1 MKKSLIKKIILVT
14 VCIISCFGLTGCG
27 SGLKDFAQSTLPQ
40 AIRDRGEANKQTA
53 ALFYSIGAISESQY
67 IKMCEHIDKQVKK
80 YAPEAKNGEIDDNTS
95 KKILGT
101 VSGAVSKLHLSTPN
115 NQTPSYV
122 VGYDDNETPIQFDGM
137 PYDTWNYYYDY
148 KVNSDGTLSWG
159 GGTNPAWAKVKSNTS
174 DGWKTKPGDSDMIL
188 TNFVMS
194 NYLAFKTFGGTYGS
208 DEWIDIPDNKIEPIE
223 LVSEDVSEDINKA
236 IKAKLYV
243 LNSDMITTNDLNA
256 LDSLIANIQQTINS
270 NDKPKQKAAELN
282 AYFIEARDE
291 SNEPIYLIDPDDDS
305 YDMVQVSKAN
315 GGSYNEPG
323 YDLIIGQYDMEDCLH
338 VRFME
343 FNTAALDKLN
353 EFIGQNI
360 KKIFLL
366 QDGEG
371 EWRAYLMAYPIE
383 TIKSMTLCEEKSEWA
398 SNDWAKDD
406 GGYSTVG
413 VEFEKSGLGVNLMTG
428 QFIKYK
434 RVGNSWDYSDGEL
447 LDLTTDQ
454 LYLTLTPAQN
464 NDANAL
470 CSLVVNGIAE
480 HTIENTKGTKF
491 KFYCGRIILRDY
503 LEATYAPGYDSGNP
517 NEVLAVFGRKI
528 RLNVSNENFKE
539 DKSKVYKTSKGD
551 VYQTILVYERGVP
564 MASFVD
570 KNGEEVPGSP
580 TLEITDFCDA
590 GKLSNINPSS
600 CTVAR
605 FPYKNEE
612 YNTQSRTV
620 ESDVPDITELTVTN
634 EDKTIRPVTW
644 FPSSDIGKKD
654 YNTDT
659 NKKQRFYCIA
669 TTKGIFGSALYS
681 SWIESTVPDAN
692 LDWWN
697 EYLTENGFSYKMSHV
712 DIAQYLTDNYR
723 YQLSQNGV
731 VILDLET
738 IETIQEMYDD
748 EANQKRVGAIRTA
761 FVIIGWVLVVG
772 SFLLLLLWVIDT
784 NTDVGLGLLEKVTF
798 GNWVAVR
805 YEEDIPAHNVNDQKY
820 MTFKRIMIR
829 VMIIIAIGILL
840 IRIDVFYI
848 LTIIVDM
855 FGQLASQVEK
865 IIKGRM

>member
-1 MKKSLIKKIILVT
+1 MKKGLIKKIILVT

-27 SGLKDFAQSTLPQ
+27 SGLQDFAESTLPQ
-40 AIRDRGEANKQTA
+40 AMRDRGEANKQTA
-53 ALFYSIGAISESQY
+53 ALFYSIGALSEKQY
-67 IKMCEHIDKQVKK
+67 NTVCDNIDKQVKK
-80 YAPEAKNGEIDDNTS
+80 YAPAADNGEIDESTS

-101 VSGAVSKLHLSTPN
+101 VAQAVSVMHVGHTGN
-115 NQTPSYV
+115 PSYIV
-122 VGYDDNETPIQFDGM
+122 FHPDEDSTVNL
-137 PYDTWNYYYDY
+137 YYCENCDVYHENVDKCSSASY
-148 KVNSDGTLSWG
+148 NIKNWPFGSDGSG
-159 GGTNPAWAKVKSNTS
+159 QDNIAYF
-174 DGWKTKPGDSDMIL
+174 I
-188 TNFVMS
+188 MS
-194 NYLAFKTFGGTYGS
+194 NYINSVVFKNKYSYLLGTEYLVDRDLDFNGS
-208 DEWIDIPDNKIEPIE
+208 GKDVEPIE
-223 LVSEDVSEDINKA
+223 LVSEDVGEELNKA

-243 LNSDMITTNDLNA
+243 LKSDMVTTNDLNA
-256 LDSLIANIQQTINS
+256 LDGLIANVQQTINS

-282 AYFIEARDE
+282 AYFAEARDK
-291 SNEPIYLIDPDDDS
+291 NNDPIYLIDPGDES
-305 YDMVQVSKAN
+305 FNMVQASKSN
-315 GGSYNEPG
+315 DGTKNEPG
-323 YDLIIGQYDMEDCLH
+323 YDLIIGQYDMSDCLH
-338 VRFME
+338 VRFTE
-343 FNTAALDKLN
+343 FNTEALDKLN

-413 VEFEKSGLGVNLMTG
+413 VEFEKSGLGINLMTG

-434 RVGNSWDYSDGEL
+434 RVGNRWDYSDGEL
-447 LDLTTDQ
+447 VDLPTDK

-470 CSLVVNGIAE
+470 CSLVVNGVSE
-480 HTIENTKGTKF
+480 YDIENTKGTKF

-539 DKSKVYKTSKGD
+539 DKSKVYKTGKGD
-551 VYQTILVYERGVP
+551 VYQTVLVYERGVP
-564 MASFVD
+564 IASFVD

-590 GKLSNINPSS
+590 SKLRKINPDR
-600 CTVAR
+600 CVVAR

-634 EDKTIRPVTW
+634 EDRTIRPVTW
-644 FPSSDIGKKD
+644 FPSPDIGKKD

-681 SWIESTVPDAN
+681 SWIESTVEDAN

-731 VILDLET
+731 IILDLET

-748 EANQKRVGAIRTA
+748 ETNQKRVGTIRTA
-761 FVIIGWVLVVG
+761 FVLIGWILVVG

-820 MTFKRIMIR
+820 MTFKRIMIS

-855 FGQLASQVEK
+855 FGQLASQAEK

>member
-27 SGLKDFAQSTLPQ
+27 SGLKDFAESTLPD
-40 AIRDRGEANKQTA
+40 AIRKRGEANKQTA
-53 ALFYSIGAISESQY
+53 SMFYSIGALSEDQY
-67 IKMCEHIDKQVKK
+67 NSICKDIDKQVKK
-80 YAPEAKNGEIDDNTS
+80 YAPDMDNS
-95 KKILGT
+95 SSSEDVGKKVLNT
-101 VSGAVSKLHLSTPN
+101 LSVAVSKLHITCPSN
-115 NQTPSYV
+115 NLPSYV
-122 VGYDDNETPIQFDGM
+122 TYTDDDGESHKLYGYVGDRNGASVG
-137 PYDTWNYYYDY
+137 WNYAALENGKRVAPY
-148 KVNSDGTLSWG
+148 
-159 GGTNPAWAKVKSNTS
+159 VKSDEGEAYCKKVDKN
-174 DGWKTKPGDSDMIL
+174 GKVGDSFGIAG
-188 TNFVMS
+188 FVMS
-194 NYLAFKTFGGTYGS
+194 NYLAFNTFGGKYGT
-208 DEWIDIPDNKIEPIE
+208 EEYIDIDSNEIEPIQ
-223 LVSEDVSEDINKA
+223 LVSDDAKDAINKA
-236 IKAKLYV
+236 VKAKLYV
-243 LNSDMITTNDLNA
+243 LNNDMINTNDLNA
-256 LDSLIANIQQTINS
+256 LDGVIANIQQTINS

-282 AYFIEARDE
+282 AYFVEARDE
-291 SNEPIYLIDPDDDS
+291 NDEPIYLIDPDDPDF
-305 YDMVQVSKAN
+305 DIIQTSKSN
-315 GGSYNEPG
+315 DGNHNYPG
-323 YDLIIGQYDMEDCLH
+323 YDLIVGQYDLDDCLH
-338 VRFME
+338 VRFTE
-343 FNTAALDKLN
+343 FNQDVIEKLN
-353 EFIGQNI
+353 TFIGQNI
-360 KKIFLL
+360 QKTWLL

-398 SNDWAKDD
+398 SNDWAKDA

-434 RVGNSWDYSDGEL
+434 RIGNSWDYSDGEL

-470 CSLVVNGIAE
+470 CSLVVNGVSE
-480 HTIENTKGTKF
+480 YDIENTKGTKF

-551 VYQTILVYERGVP
+551 VYQTVLVYERGVP

-590 GKLSNINPSS
+590 GKLSNINPSL

-669 TTKGIFGSALYS
+669 TTKGMFGSALYS
-681 SWIESTVPDAN
+681 SWVESTVPDAN

-697 EYLTENGFSYKMSHV
+697 EYLSENGFSYNMSHA
-712 DIAQYLTDNYR
+712 DITQYLTDNYR

-761 FVIIGWVLVVG
+761 FVILGWVLVVG
-772 SFLLLLLWVIDT
+772 SFLLLLLWVVDT

-840 IRIDVFYI
+840 IRIDIFYI

-855 FGQLASQVEK
+855 FGQLASQAEK

>member
-27 SGLKDFAQSTLPQ
+27 SGLQDFAESTLPD
-40 AIRDRGEANKQTA
+40 AIRKRGDANKQTA
-53 ALFYSIGAISESQY
+53 SMFYSIGALSEDQY
-67 IKMCEHIDKQVKK
+67 NSICKDIDKQVKK
-80 YAPEAKNGEIDDNTS
+80 YAPDMDNS
-95 KKILGT
+95 SSSEDVGKKVLNT
-101 VSGAVSKLHLSTPN
+101 LSVAVSKLHITCPDN
-115 NQTPSYV
+115 NLPSYV
-122 VGYDDNETPIQFDGM
+122 TYTDDDGESHKLYGYDGERDG
-137 PYDTWNYYYDY
+137 TSVGWNYAALENGKRVAPY
-148 KVNSDGTLSWG
+148 
-159 GGTNPAWAKVKSNTS
+159 VKSDEGEAYCKKVDKN
-174 DGWKTKPGDSDMIL
+174 GKVGDSFGIAG
-188 TNFVMS
+188 FVMS
-194 NYLAFKTFGGTYGS
+194 NYLAFNTFGGKYGT
-208 DEWIDIPDNKIEPIE
+208 EEYIDIDSNEIEPIQ
-223 LVSEDVSEDINKA
+223 LVSADAKDAINKA
-236 IKAKLYV
+236 VKAKLYV
-243 LNSDMITTNDLNA
+243 LNNDMINTNDLNA
-256 LDSLIANIQQTINS
+256 LDSVIANIQQTVNS

-282 AYFIEARDE
+282 AYFVEARDE
-291 SNEPIYLIDPDDDS
+291 NDEPIYLIDPDDPDF
-305 YDMVQVSKAN
+305 DIIQTSKSN
-315 GGSYNEPG
+315 DGSHNYPG
-323 YDLIIGQYDMEDCLH
+323 YDLIVGQYDLDDCLH
-338 VRFME
+338 VRFTE
-343 FNTAALDKLN
+343 FNQDVIKKLN
-353 EFIGQNI
+353 TFVGQNI
-360 KKIFLL
+360 QKTWLL

-371 EWRAYLMAYPIE
+371 EWRAYLMAYPVE
-383 TIKSMTLCEEKSEWA
+383 TIKSMTLCEEKGEWA

-413 VEFEKSGLGVNLMTG
+413 VEFEKSGLGINLMTG

-447 LDLTTDQ
+447 VDLPTDK

-470 CSLVVNGIAE
+470 CSLVVNGVSE
-480 HTIENTKGTKF
+480 YDIENTKGTKF

-539 DKSKVYKTSKGD
+539 DKSKVYKTGKGD
-551 VYQTILVYERGVP
+551 VYQTVLVYERGVP
-564 MASFVD
+564 IASFVD

-590 GKLSNINPSS
+590 GELSNKNPNQ
-600 CTVAR
+600 CAVVR

-612 YNTQSRTV
+612 INTQTRTV
-620 ESDVPDITELTVTN
+620 ESDVPDISELTVTN
-634 EDKTIRPVTW
+634 EDSTIRPVTW

-669 TTKGIFGSALYS
+669 TTKGMFGSALYS
-681 SWIESTVPDAN
+681 SWVESTVEDAN

-697 EYLTENGFSYKMSHV
+697 EYLSENGFSYNMSHA
-712 DIAQYLTDNYR
+712 DITQYLTDNYR

-761 FVIIGWVLVVG
+761 FVILGWILVVG

-855 FGQLASQVEK
+855 FGQLASQAEK

>member
-1 MKKSLIKKIILVT
+1 MKKGLIKKIILVT

-27 SGLKDFAQSTLPQ
+27 SGLEDFAKSELPQ
-40 AIRDRGEANKQTA
+40 AIRDRGEANKTTA
-53 ALFYSIGAISESQY
+53 TLFYEIGALSESQLNT
-67 IKMCEHIDKQVKK
+67 INKNIDKQIEK
-80 YAPEAKNGEIDDNTS
+80 YAPDPKGGDIDDNTS
-95 KKILGT
+95 KKVLGT
-101 VSGAVSKLHLSTPN
+101 IKNAVSKLHIASPTN
-115 NQTPSYV
+115 NKPSYV
-122 VGYDDNETPIQFDGM
+122 VYNKDEGSVNLYLKDG
-137 PYDTWNYYYDY
+137 DSTGWNYWETITT
-148 KVNSDGTLSWG
+148 KEDGSESYS
-159 GGTNPAWAKVKSNTS
+159 GTKVKVE
-174 DGWKTKPGDSDMIL
+174 DGEAYKKKAPSSGTGALVVP
-188 TNFVMS
+188 NFVMS
-194 NYLAFKTFGGTYGS
+194 NYIEFNSFGGKHYNGS
-208 DEWIDIPDNKIEPIE
+208 DDITIPDNEIQPIQ
-223 LVSEDVSEDINKA
+223 LISDDVRKSINDA
-236 IKAKLYV
+236 VKAKLYV
-243 LNSDMITTNDLNA
+243 LNNDMINTNDLNA
-256 LDSLIANIQQTINS
+256 LDGVIANIQQTVKS

-282 AYFIEARDE
+282 AYFVEARDE
-291 SNEPIYLIDPDDDS
+291 NNEPIYLIDPNDES
-305 YDMVQVSKAN
+305 FDMVQISHDNDGSK
-315 GGSYNEPG
+315 SEPG
-323 YDLIIGQYDMEDCLH
+323 YDLIVGQYDMNDCIH
-338 VRFME
+338 VRFTE
-343 FNTAALDKLN
+343 FNTEALDKLN

-551 VYQTILVYERGVP
+551 VYQTVLVYERGVP

-590 GKLSNINPSS
+590 SKLRKINPDR
-600 CTVAR
+600 CVVAR

-634 EDKTIRPVTW
+634 EDRTIRPVTW
-644 FPSSDIGKKD
+644 FPSPDIGKKD

-681 SWIESTVPDAN
+681 SWIESTVEDAN

-697 EYLTENGFSYKMSHV
+697 GYLTENGFSYKMSHV

-731 VILDLET
+731 IILDLET

-748 EANQKRVGAIRTA
+748 ETNQKRVGTIRTA
-761 FVIIGWVLVVG
+761 FVLIGWILVVG

-820 MTFKRIMIR
+820 MTFKRIMIS

-855 FGQLASQVEK
+855 FGQLASQAEK